1 MVLNLGRSSRTG
13 DYETMKKTKID
24 ITTTIELSTEQ
35 LMEIISDK
43 IIKKIYNGEAGY
55 FYIKEQLDKKI
66 KSFEFEKEML
76 EKVKEYILS
85 EKELYSDLLKKIE

>member
-1 MVLNLGRSSRTG
+1 
-13 DYETMKKTKID
+13 MKKTKID

-35 LMEIISDK
+35 LIEIISDK

-55 FYIKEQLDKKI
+55 FYLKEQLDKKI